1 MRMFGRPTGLLG
13 RLGGIIMA
21 RTNQKVA
28 AWAIDL
34 LGVNPSDRV
43 LEVGFGP
50 GVGIQRLAKSASSG
64 RVVGVDCST
73 EMVEQATARNAKAI
87 EAGRVELRE
96 GSVERLPFED
106 ETFNRALVVN
116 SMQVWPDVVGGLREI
131 RRVMK
136 PGGRVALAFTRHS
149 GQPTS
154 GLTDALTAAGFSGVR
169 VAEREDGFCALATK
183 PRPK

>member
-1 MRMFGRPTGLLG
+1 ARIRRSPLG
-13 RLGGIIMA
+13 
-21 RTNQKVA
+21 
-28 AWAIDL
+28 
-34 LGVNPSDRV
+34 PSTC
-43 LEVGFGP
+43 
-50 GVGIQRLAKSASSG
+50 SASTRATESSRWDSG
-64 RVVGVDCST
+64 PVSAFGGSPSRPRRGGWLVSIAPRRWSSKPRRETPRRLKRV
-73 EMVEQATARNAKAI
+73 E
-87 EAGRVELRE
+87 VELRE
-96 GSVERLPFED
+96 GAVERLPFED